1 MVSHGEQREQA
12 LGQTGRT
19 PAMERILRKLRA
31 SMEVGAGRGARR
43 ENTRG
48 ARPWER
54 EKGRS
59 SSQGEIGGTRTA
71 KTARIRAEARRGELQ
86 GAVRAAAMGS
96 KRAGYEQRC
105 AMAGEKNAEGAHG
118 CWEKEDGGSQE
129 IKPTLEKS
137 AYGKKNR

>member
-1 MVSHGEQREQA
+1 
-12 LGQTGRT
+12 
-19 PAMERILRKLRA
+19 
-31 SMEVGAGRGARR
+31 
-43 ENTRG
+43 
-48 ARPWER
+48 
-54 EKGRS
+54 
-59 SSQGEIGGTRTA
+59 
-71 KTARIRAEARRGELQ
+71 
-86 GAVRAAAMGS
+86 VRAAAMGS